1 MPECLSIRDFH
12 PIKIIKKFTDLSNDT
27 PCFVKLIIYLLKP
40 NLLDK
45 IKLFG
50 KLSSSKNN
58 YHVFLTDFKEN
69 NIIQNIDKNFKYLSS
84 IFEIKNNENC
94 DICENQ
100 IENKLDIKHI
110 CISCEIDLVFE
121 EFLYLMVENNDP
133 INKLQK
139 DGYNIVFTVEK
150 EYGLEY

>member
-1 MPECLSIRDFH
+1 M
-12 PIKIIKKFTDLSNDT
+12 
-27 PCFVKLIIYLLKP
+27 
-40 NLLDK
+40 
-45 IKLFG
+45 
-50 KLSSSKNN
+50 
-58 YHVFLTDFKEN
+58 
-69 NIIQNIDKNFKYLSS
+69 
-84 IFEIKNNENC
+84 KNNENC

-133 INKLQK
+133 IHKLQK
-139 DGYNIVFTVEK
+139 DGYNIIFTDEK